1 MEANSVFLDSGRMP
15 DVQLEQNQVAMN
27 NVDPP
32 MYQPQ
37 NHSGIPPNF
46 GSPPGPISA
55 MNNLLMDYTPTP
67 MGYIALNIYTVHLK
81 FSFIY
86 L

>member
-15 DVQLEQNQVAMN
+15 DAQLEQNQVAMN
-27 NVDPP
+27 SVGPP

-37 NHSGIPPNF
+37 NHSGMPPNF

-55 MNNLLMDYTPTP
+55 MNNLLMDYTP
-67 MGYIALNIYTVHLK
+67 MGYVALALNIYT
-81 FSFIY
+81 
-86 L
+86 